1 MVAPVRGEIAAFS
14 LQDGK
19 RQEAKGFL
27 GHRGMEWTVNC
38 GDVVKLRVFFQESTS
53 YQLFWDRFLR
63 FLWIILQIILNSGG
77 FKNLTDLGLSD
88 LGQWSDSWLMFQIPH
103 FKMTEELQ

>member
-27 GHRGMEWTVNC
+27 GHRGMEGGELRRC
-38 GDVVKLRVFFQESTS
+38 GEAPCFFQESTS
-53 YQLFWDRFLR
+53 YQFFL
-63 FLWIILQIILNSGG
+63 G
-77 FKNLTDLGLSD
+77 
-88 LGQWSDSWLMFQIPH
+88 
-103 FKMTEELQ
+103 